1 MKRLLL
7 SVLTVAALTTGSAYS
22 ASPLSG
28 SAACRGEI
36 FNPIN
41 DANWNNMFPVT
52 VAGISMGGGSN
63 PSLMHMDPIC
73 LCPGPYGID
82 MPGIGM
88 TFWEPTFLAEV
99 ARTPGCMSTLG
110 GTQVLTG
117 YDSLTMILR
126 WESIVPTQ
134 SGLIDARTP
143 CFSACW
149 HVFRTRGTLVI

>member
-63 PSLMHMDPIC
+63 PSLMHMDSIC

-88 TFWEPTFLAEV
+88 TFWEPTFLAE
-99 ARTPGCMSTLG
+99 
-110 GTQVLTG
+110 
-117 YDSLTMILR
+117 
-126 WESIVPTQ
+126 
-134 SGLIDARTP
+134 SGANTWLYVDAR
-143 CFSACW
+143 W
-149 HVFRTRGTLVI
+149 HAGTNRIRLPDF

>member
-22 ASPLSG
+22 ASPLSS

-99 ARTPGCMSTLG
+99 ARTPGCMPPLG
-110 GTQVLTG
+110 GTQRYQDANPLVYLPSVQCTQHDEFAG
-117 YDSLTMILR
+117 VYEHLR
-126 WESIVPTQ
+126 V
-134 SGLIDARTP
+134 
-143 CFSACW
+143 
-149 HVFRTRGTLVI
+149 